1 MSLIRLD
8 ATPIDGYKEV
18 LKHLNRLERL
28 KFDSMVRQYAETGLD
43 RLRQATPVD
52 TGLAES
58 SWRYEIENNGSTT
71 TITWCNDDIE
81 GGYSVVMLIE
91 YGHGVKGGGYVN
103 GRHFIADSMDGIFE
117 EFVTELWEA
126 IKS

>member
-1 MSLIRLD
+1 MALIKLD
-8 ATPIDGYKEV
+8 ATPVDGYKNV

-43 RLRQATPVD
+43 RLREATPHY
-52 TGLAES
+52 TGYAAS
-58 SWRYEIENNGSTT
+58 SWSYNIENNGSTT
-71 TITWCNDDIE
+71 TITWSNDDIE
-81 GGYSVVMLIE
+81 GGYSVIMLIE

-103 GRHFIADSMDGIFE
+103 GKHFVAESMDGIFE

-126 IKS
+126 IRS